1 MTSPKANDL
10 SKPRGTP
17 NPFVF
22 LGFSLLLLYGFGYET
37 LYQRLITQV
46 EGVVVSSRDVHT
58 PNNPRYVTEYTF
70 RTPDGHETTYTA
82 GSSDASLPQ
91 SMPVGTT
98 IRKHKWSLDY
108 ERDGENVSDFP
119 AALYV
124 LTLGAALALLVW
136 SIRLWRQQQAVAR

>member
-1 MTSPKANDL
+1 MTNPKANDL

-22 LGFSLLLLYGFGYET
+22 LGFALFLLYGFGYET

-58 PNNPRYVTEYTF
+58 LNNPRYITEYVF
-70 RTPDGHETTYTA
+70 RTPDGHETAYVA

-91 SMPVGTT
+91 SMPLGTT
-98 IRKHKWSLDY
+98 ISKRKWHLDY

-119 AALYV
+119 GALYV
-124 LTLGAALALLVW
+124 LTLGVAVALLVW